1 MRGRAISGWAPVA
14 VALVSV
20 ASLFAPW
27 LRSGQRQRS
36 SIELLDSA
44 SALRVLE
51 GSREWLAMSAWVAIP
66 VLTGL
71 ALVAIAWG
79 RAQVSAWLLLPVGP
93 VLTLAFLT
101 VMTSPFALLWGAFL
115 GVVAGLTTTLLAS
128 LILMAALS
136 RSKGWS

>member
-1 MRGRAISGWAPVA
+1 MRGRAIPGWAPAA

-51 GSREWLAMSAWVAIP
+51 GSREWLAVSAWVAIP
-66 VLTGL
+66 VLTGF
-71 ALVAIAWG
+71 ALVALAWG
-79 RAQVSAWLLLPVGP
+79 RERMSARLLLPVGP
-93 VLTLAFLT
+93 LLGLAFLT
-101 VMTSPFALLWGAFL
+101 VTTSPFSVLWGAFL
-115 GVVAGLTTTLLAS
+115 GVSAGLATTSLAS
-128 LILMAALS
+128 LILIAELP
-136 RSKGWS
+136 RRKG